1 MSVILFYLSFVLI
14 IVMLGVKY
22 YGIAVIQHEALHS
35 AVNKSEKHFRTI
47 IGKSRE
53 ISSKIHFKNAHRI
66 SMKVIDF
73 TKGKAIHYKRKFDS
87 QQPKF
92 FLKPQNLNGSDK
104 HAVSFFL
111 KNVSEYRNSPRRKGP
126 SK

>member
-1 MSVILFYLSFVLI
+1 
-14 IVMLGVKY
+14 MLGVKY
-22 YGIAVIQHEALHS
+22 YGIAVIQHEAIHS
-35 AVNKSEKHFRTI
+35 AVHKSEKHFRI
-47 IGKSRE
+47 FMGKSKE

-92 FLKPQNLNGSDK
+92 FLKPNGSDK
-104 HAVSFFL
+104 HQVSFFL
-111 KNVSEYRNSPRRKGP
+111 KNVSEYKNSPNKKDS